1 MNKKKLKIFYFL
13 LLDRGSTHTCSDNI
27 CEHNCTDL
35 TEGGLICSCRPGY
48 KPRATEKHM
57 CEGKGHVLS
66 DHRCFCAIGS
76 RIVLSFSTTDVNECE
91 VYGTCPQECKN
102 TKGSYEC
109 FCAEGF
115 VSFGE
120 PHGTECAAQG
130 KKHSPFLVDALLLI
144 TYTGTGNPPVLL
156 LPDNVRIRRF
166 NLSSQQY
173 SDYVDNAEHIQALDY
188 LWDPEGQGLSK
199 MSGYVPKY

>member
-1 MNKKKLKIFYFL
+1 MLFPFNLFPLFFK
-13 LLDRGSTHTCSDNI
+13 
-27 CEHNCTDL
+27 TD
-35 TEGGLICSCRPGY
+35 I
-48 KPRATEKHM
+48 
-57 CEGKGHVLS
+57 
-66 DHRCFCAIGS
+66 
-76 RIVLSFSTTDVNECE
+76 NECE

-115 VSFGE
+115 ISFGE

-130 KKHSPFLVDALLLI
+130 KSSAQARRSFPPLLMCRFHSPNLVFRE
-144 TYTGTGNPPVLL
+144 GNPPVLL

-166 NLSSQQY
+166 NLSSEQY

-188 LWDPEGQGLSK
+188 LWDPEGEGLSK
-199 MSGYVPKY
+199 LFEACMELYRH